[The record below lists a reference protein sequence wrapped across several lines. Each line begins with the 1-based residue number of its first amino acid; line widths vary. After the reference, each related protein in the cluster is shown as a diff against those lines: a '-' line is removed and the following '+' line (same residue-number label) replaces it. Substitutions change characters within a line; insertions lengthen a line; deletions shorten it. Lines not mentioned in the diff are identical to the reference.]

1 MFYWKTLFRIVNII
15 IKNNPIEAI
24 KESTRGALS
33 LQNRFGEYNK
43 EEEKIFNLNNSIKN
57 LLEGLES
64 NITEK
69 TEQSDEN

>member
-1 MFYWKTLFRIVNII
+1 MPGAEIGNLAK
-15 IKNNPIEAI
+15 PI
-24 KESTRGALS
+24 GANVGIYE
-33 LQNRFGEYNK
+33 QEVPTYNL
-43 EEEKIFNLNNSIKN
+43 EEEKIFTLNNSIKT